1 MDSLN
6 ETSYRDVND
15 IKLISF
21 PRLLHCAKKIKI
33 KYKNQEICIFAYETS
48 RQRDNTIYQK

>member
-1 MDSLN
+1 MDTLN

-15 IKLISF
+15 IKLILF
-21 PRLLHCAKKIKI
+21 PRLLHSAKSKI